1 METGK
6 KVGLAAAGAAVLGV
20 AALGVRK
27 AMAAEK
33 PASPTPSP
41 PKTPQQALPAPI
53 PIVKPAPVTP
63 PLPAIVPVGPS
74 VTPLSPTVSGVKMV
88 VTTND
93 PPPGGDLVI
102 RVQPNSS
109 APQIPGGGADKE
121 GIVTVIRTVDS
132 EWSEVYWPGGRRP
145 GGQGFAK
152 HAYLRP
158 VSNAVI
164 PPKEVIGAKA
174 VVTTND
180 PAPAGDLIVRAQP
193 NPTAPQIG
201 GIDKNGV
208 VTIIRDV
215 DTTWAEVLW
224 SGGRL
229 PRVQGFA
236 RKAYLKVI

>member
-1 METGK
+1 MEAK

-27 AMAAEK
+27 AMASDKA
-33 PASPTPSP
+33 ASPTPSP
-41 PKTPQQALPAPI
+41 PKTPQQALPPSI
-53 PIVKPAPVTP
+53 PITKPAVVTP
-63 PLPAIVPVGPS
+63 PLTPPIPVPNGV
-74 VTPLSPTVSGVKMV
+74 PLSPSVAGVKMV

-93 PPPGGDLVI
+93 PPPMGDLVI
-102 RVQPNSS
+102 RTQPNSA

-121 GIVTVIRTVDS
+121 GIVTVIRAVDG

-164 PPKEVIGAKA
+164 PPAEVVGAKA
-174 VVTTND
+174 IVTTND
-180 PAPAGDLIVRAQP
+180 PAPAGDLIVRSQP
-193 NPTAPQIG
+193 NPSAPQIG

-208 VTIIRDV
+208 VTILRDV

-224 SGGRL
+224 SGGRN

-236 RKAYLKVI
+236 RKAYLKVV